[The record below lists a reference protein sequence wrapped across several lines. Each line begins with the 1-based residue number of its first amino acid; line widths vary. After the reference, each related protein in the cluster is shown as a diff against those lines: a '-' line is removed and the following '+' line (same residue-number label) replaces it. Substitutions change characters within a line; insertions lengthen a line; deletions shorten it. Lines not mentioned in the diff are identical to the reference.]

1 MTKEKIVPM
10 EEGSDDKAINNVKE
24 QEEKASQLGRDI
36 MGQLE
41 KAMED
46 GLHPATGAIL
56 MADLAAAVCVN
67 GEIAGISMMTDAM
80 SRHIR
85 ERLDNEA
92 KANLAVQ
99 EAVDKEGVKNKTK

>member
-1 MTKEKIVPM
+1 
-10 EEGSDDKAINNVKE
+10 
-24 QEEKASQLGRDI
+24 
-36 MGQLE
+36 
-41 KAMED
+41 
-46 GLHPATGAIL
+46 